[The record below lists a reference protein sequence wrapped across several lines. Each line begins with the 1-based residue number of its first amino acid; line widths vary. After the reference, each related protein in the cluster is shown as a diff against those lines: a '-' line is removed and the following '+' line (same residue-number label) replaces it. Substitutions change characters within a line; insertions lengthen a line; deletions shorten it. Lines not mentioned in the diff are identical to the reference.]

1 MTQHGPRLLPF
12 QNFAMTSSNHDDS
25 TAGFRGF
32 LPTILRGKW
41 IITAFTAL
49 TLLLTMYFIFGVSVS
64 KYRATAVVM
73 LKTQRDNVID
83 LQGVVSGLSGERS
96 SVNSEVEVLRARG
109 LMAEVVDRLN
119 LLSDPEFNTT
129 LSKPDLKSLLRAT
142 LETAF
147 SRSGGKP
154 SNPTPMDQVKRQQDV
169 AVNTPLTKVI
179 VRNIPQSLVFEI
191 TVETTDPAKSAL
203 IADTIVDLYIL
214 NQIRVKFE

>member
-1 MTQHGPRLLPF
+1 MTPHGPRLLPL
-12 QNFAMTSSNHDDS
+12 QNFAMDSSNHDDS

-96 SVNSEVEVLRARG
+96 SVNSEVEILRARG
-109 LMAEVVDRLN
+109 LMTEVVVKWSCFLGQVCV
-119 LLSDPEFNTT
+119 LAKMHLVSVH
-129 LSKPDLKSLLRAT
+129 A
-142 LETAF
+142 AF
-147 SRSGGKP
+147 S
-154 SNPTPMDQVKRQQDV
+154 
-169 AVNTPLTKVI
+169 I
-179 VRNIPQSLVFEI
+179 
-191 TVETTDPAKSAL
+191 SAL
-203 IADTIVDLYIL
+203 PKYAVSGV
-214 NQIRVKFE
+214 RFSRAV